1 MAVSTTEKKLDT
13 VTISKQGNRELKRE
27 ELVIQIEKS
36 VIEKY
41 EKKIAR
47 LTIIS
52 MVSFILGFLVF
63 LLVMFILWWFNYKYP
78 DRSTVYRDF
87 FCSNL
92 PPSD

>member
-1 MAVSTTEKKLDT
+1 MTVSTTEKKIDT
-13 VTISKQGNRELKRE
+13 VSVSKQGNRERKLQ
-27 ELVIQIEKS
+27 ELVIQVEKS

-63 LLVMFILWWFNYKYP
+63 LLVMFILWWFNYKFP
-78 DRSTVYRDF
+78 NESTIYRDF

-92 PPSD
+92 PSSD